1 MDATLLAHIRS
12 LIDDT
17 DTLKKVSDAEII
29 NLAATR
35 RVDLYFE
42 LLTTKDD
49 LVWYSRFNFVEVT
62 RLTEEY
68 EGATALTPSVSDPIE
83 GRWAFASAKPCVY
96 VYGFAYDLEDVVSR
110 CWLLK
115 ADRIDVGINYSLGDE
130 TVDSTAYKQHCI
142 DQYHRYRKSRG
153 GQWQRNR

>member
-1 MDATLLAHIRS
+1 MDNVLLEHIRS
-12 LIDDT
+12 LIDDSATPYKVT
-17 DTLKKVSDAEII
+17 DEEII

-35 RVDLYFE
+35 RIDLYFE
-42 LLTTKDD
+42 LLMTKDD
-49 LVWYSRFNFVEVT
+49 LTWYSRYNFVEVT
-62 RLTEEY
+62 RLTSEY

-83 GRWAFASAKPCVY
+83 GRWAFTTVKTVAY
-96 VYGFAYDLEDVVSR
+96 VYGFAYDLEDIVSR

-115 ADRIDVGINYSLGDE
+115 ADRIDVAINYSLGDE

-142 DQYHRYRKSRG
+142 DQYHRYHKSRG

>member
-42 LLTTKDD
+42 LLTG
-49 LVWYSRFNFVEVT
+49 LVLAVQLRRGHASDRGVRRCHGAHTV
-62 RLTEEY
+62 RLRPHR
-68 EGATALTPSVSDPIE
+68 GP
-83 GRWAFASAKPCVY
+83 
-96 VYGFAYDLEDVVSR
+96 
-110 CWLLK
+110 
-115 ADRIDVGINYSLGDE
+115 LGVRE
-130 TVDSTAYKQHCI
+130 C
-142 DQYHRYRKSRG
+142 
-153 GQWQRNR
+153 